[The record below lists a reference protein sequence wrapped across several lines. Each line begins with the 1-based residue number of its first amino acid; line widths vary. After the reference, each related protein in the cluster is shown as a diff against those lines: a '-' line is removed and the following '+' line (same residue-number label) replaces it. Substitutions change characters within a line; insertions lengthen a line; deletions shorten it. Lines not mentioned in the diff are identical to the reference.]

1 MQIGVALEE
10 LDLSKI
16 DVLFIDRKWMKAGK
30 SWRCFM
36 ELPDTENLPEVL
48 TALIESQVKIEI
60 KGPVSVVIEPA
71 FIVDVPSKGKK
82 FQLVIETIYEQQKT
96 VGPRLT
102 ALTGEKA
109 VLSIIPLEA
118 KPDIPPSNTPTEKR
132 ISEKALRGLHTNFFG
147 NKKFQ
152 TFIEKETGES
162 IMDNATCKTAFKM
175 LLQVESCKDIL
186 QEEFDRFL
194 KQFNSWLN
202 GA

>member
-1 MQIGVALEE
+1 MEG

-16 DVLFIDRKWMKAGK
+16 EVLFVSRTWMKAGK

-36 ELPDTENLPEVL
+36 ELPDISNLPEAL

-60 KGPVSVVIEPA
+60 KGPVSAVIEPA

-82 FQLVIETIYEQQKT
+82 FQIVIETVYEHQKS

-109 VLSIIPLEA
+109 VLSIVPLEPVA
-118 KPDIPPSNTPTEKR
+118 KPDMPSSNIHKEKR

-152 TFIEKETGES
+152 AFIGKEIGEE
-162 IMDNATCKTAFKM
+162 IADNVTCKTAFRI
-175 LLQVESCKDIL
+175 LFRVDSCKDIL
-186 QEEFDRFL
+186 QEDFDRFL
-194 KQFNSWLN
+194 KNFNSWLN
-202 GA
+202 DKEGVA